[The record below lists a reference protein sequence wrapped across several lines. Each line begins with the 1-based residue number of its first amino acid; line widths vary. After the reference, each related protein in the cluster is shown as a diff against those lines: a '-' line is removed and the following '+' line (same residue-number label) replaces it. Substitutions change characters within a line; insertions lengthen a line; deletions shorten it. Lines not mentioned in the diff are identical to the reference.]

1 MLHAQ
6 FHQSPTQLPLI
17 HTIDEDDQL
26 LLNSPDAQW
35 YRILKYFPD
44 MDYRQIATDY
54 YNSLYH
60 FNKTRAMDRGDQ
72 HVNDEDKQQA
82 TQRLLFERATMNDS
96 TPIIFEQNSI
106 PPIEQIVTPEQIA
119 PGITPNRIGGKK
131 PKCFFG
137 MFKSF
142 TGASIMGFA
151 PEPENVHALLTSNLS
166 FARVCGFVPKGAD
179 ENYWYQYVPSLRK
192 LEQFDQIMTEY
203 GLWSKAKWDHVRE
216 NIDNRII
223 QKENELV
230 GDTTHYHA
238 HSKFE
243 TVKYT
248 DSKGKAKTK
257 SQSKSTKR
265 CRCPDVN
272 NCPHPWEL
280 ADEGSGTIVKAHNRY
295 IWGHKASILGLP
307 LQGIPLDAV
316 AVSDAA
322 THDGETIY
330 PHVVRLFE
338 NLPQVHSW
346 IDTVLYDGAAD
357 TQGLKDKFDEDFSIR
372 LRASLN
378 PRRRKSV
385 TANMP
390 RGMEKITPYG
400 TLYCRA
406 GYEMDYKGM
415 RYESEKFIYHAPL
428 DDKGCSVCLSCE
440 KKSTCC
446 RLSKK
451 GRVVTLPFS
460 VLPHIDPKDPPMAKR
475 FKAMMTHR
483 PSVERMIKRLKC
495 DLSDDRLKKRGN
507 AAFQAYLDKTMIA
520 FHILLRQ

>member
-1 MLHAQ
+1 MLRTQ
-6 FHQSPTQLPLI
+6 LQQPPNQLPLI
-17 HTIDEDDQL
+17 LTIDEDDQL
-26 LLNSPDAQW
+26 LLNSPDAEW
-35 YRILKYFPD
+35 YRILKCFPD
-44 MDYRQIATDY
+44 MNYRQIAADY

-60 FNKTRAMDRGDQ
+60 FNKTRTMGRGER
-72 HVNDEDKQQA
+72 HVNDEDKEQA

-96 TPIIFEQNSI
+96 SPIIFEQDSI
-106 PPIEQIVTPEQIA
+106 PPIEESVTPEQIA
-119 PGITPNRIGGKK
+119 PGITPDRIGGKK
-131 PKCFFG
+131 PKCFFA

-179 ENYWYQYVPSLRK
+179 SNYWHKYVPSLRK

-216 NIDNRII
+216 NIDNKII
-223 QKENELV
+223 RKENGLV

-238 HSKFE
+238 YSIFK
-243 TVKYT
+243 TLKYT
-248 DSKGKAKTK
+248 DGKGKEKTK
-257 SQSKSTKR
+257 SQSKTTKK
-265 CRCPDVN
+265 CQCEDPN
-272 NCPHPWEL
+272 TCLHPWEL
-280 ADEGSGTIVKAHNRY
+280 VDDGAGTIVKAHNRY

-307 LQGIPLDAV
+307 LQGIPLDSV

-338 NLPQVHSW
+338 NLPQVQPW

-357 TQGLKDKFDEDFSIR
+357 TQGLKEKFDKDLNIR

-385 TANMP
+385 TINLP

-400 TLYCRA
+400 NLVCKA
-406 GYEMDYKGM
+406 GFEMEYKGM
-415 RYESEKFIYHAPL
+415 RYESEKFIYHAPK
-428 DDKGCSVCLSCE
+428 DDSGGSLCLGCEHKSV
-440 KKSTCC
+440 CC

-483 PSVERMIKRLKC
+483 PSVERIIKRLKC

-507 AAFQAYLDKTMIA
+507 AAFQAYLDKTLIA